1 MQNNEN
7 IDEWI
12 NWIEESINKKH
23 IKYYEFEN
31 FKNIQEIGSGT
42 FGKVF
47 RTNWKN
53 FDHYLTLKSFFNL
66 NNITLKEI
74 INEIELQRNLDF
86 HNNIIRFY
94 GITKH
99 ESNTE
104 NILNPTK
111 DYLLVMEY
119 ADSGTLRDYLKNNF
133 HRLTWDN
140 KYNLASQ
147 LACSVLCLHEK
158 GIVHRDLHSC
168 NVLVHQ
174 DSIKLADFGLSKR
187 IDETSKS
194 QSKLLGMI
202 PYIDPKILMDNNLK
216 SNEKS
221 DIYSIGV
228 LLWEIS
234 SGKPPFHEE
243 KYDFNL
249 MYKISQGR
257 REIIVP
263 NTPNDYSNLYT
274 ECWNNEPSKRPTI
287 HEVVNRLK
295 VFISNSN
302 SMKQNDISDQNNL
315 IPNENTTPN
324 SRDSLHEELSQMI
337 QNFSNINT
345 NEIDGM
351 FTNDQI
357 KKNLSS
363 EKSLSIITNE
373 IVDLIFKEV
382 NKGIEKVEQHVLD
395 YLNNYKIKSEEIYNW
410 LLLNNQNNTES
421 IFLFGYFNYYGI
433 GTIKDKEKAFSL
445 FISASELNH
454 ILAQYFVGICY
465 EFGNGVTKSKR
476 LRFEYYE
483 KVANKDYAMGQF
495 MLGGFYESVKND
507 LKLAAYWYE
516 KATNNGHLAAMH
528 NLGLLYKN
536 GDGRCYCSGIGV
548 SIDEQKAAE
557 LYKKAANLGR
567 MIAQYNLAV
576 MYEKGNGVEKDL
588 DEAIFWYKQ
597 SAKQGDIDAQN
608 RLKEL
613 KKKN

>member
-1 MQNNEN
+1 
-7 IDEWI
+7 
-12 NWIEESINKKH
+12 
-23 IKYYEFEN
+23 
-31 FKNIQEIGSGT
+31 
-42 FGKVF
+42 
-47 RTNWKN
+47 
-53 FDHYLTLKSFFNL
+53 
-66 NNITLKEI
+66 
-74 INEIELQRNLDF
+74 
-86 HNNIIRFY
+86 
-94 GITKH
+94 
-99 ESNTE
+99 
-104 NILNPTK
+104 
-111 DYLLVMEY
+111 MEY

-257 REIIVP
+257 REITFP

-287 HEVVNRLK
+287 HEVVNRLG
-295 VFISNSN
+295 VFISNSS
-302 SMKQNDISDQNNL
+302 SMKQNDLSDQNNPIL
-315 IPNENTTPN
+315 DENTTSN
-324 SRDSLHEELSQMI
+324 SRNSLHEELSQMI
-337 QNFSNINT
+337 QNFSDINT

-363 EKSLSIITNE
+363 EKNLSIITNE

-495 MLGGFYESVKND
+495 MLGGFYEGVKND
-507 LKLAAYWYE
+507 LKMAAYWYE

-536 GDGRCYCSGIGV
+536 GDGVDKNHKKAFELFKKSAEGGNSSGITMLGRCYCSGIGV